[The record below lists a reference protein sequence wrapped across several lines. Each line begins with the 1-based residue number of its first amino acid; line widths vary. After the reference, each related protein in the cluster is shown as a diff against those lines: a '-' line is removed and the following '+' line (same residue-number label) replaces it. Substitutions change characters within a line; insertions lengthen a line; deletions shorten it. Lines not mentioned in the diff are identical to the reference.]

1 MLILTFQIG
10 SERIGLDIQTVR
22 EVVPRVRLRPLSGG
36 PPWLAG
42 VFVFR
47 GLVVPVIDLHDLTG
61 QGPCPEHLSSRIIL
75 VPQADPHTG
84 FERLLGLLTS
94 QVSELRTLSAGFST
108 ISQTLTPGGIGLG
121 MVIADELGILRLLD
135 PEKLLPAADRE
146 RLWYPPPEV
155 LR

>member
-1 MLILTFQIG
+1 MLVLTFQIG

-22 EVVPRVRLRPLSGG
+22 EVVPQVRLKPLAGG

-47 GLVVPVIDLHDLTG
+47 GMVIPVIDLHDLTG
-61 QGPCPEHLSSRIIL
+61 HGPCPQHLSSRIIL
-75 VPQADPHTG
+75 IPQTDPNTG

-94 QVSELRTLSAGFST
+94 QVSELRTLSSGFST
-108 ISQTLTPGGIGLG
+108 ITQALTPGGIGLG
-121 MVIADELGILRLLD
+121 MIIADEQGIMRLLD
-135 PEKLLPAADRE
+135 PDKLLPPAERE

>member
-94 QVSELRTLSAGFST
+94 QVSELRTLRTGLST
-108 ISQTLTPGGIGLG
+108 VTQALTTDGIGLG
-121 MVIADELGILRLLD
+121 RVVVDEIGLLRLLEPD
-135 PEKLLPAADRE
+135 QLLPLAERE
-146 RLWYPPPEV
+146 RLWYPLTGVP
-155 LR
+155 R